1 MMLTYAGIGCLGI
14 GAVFDVR
21 TRQIPNWLFALF
33 LAGAVLFRLV
43 TGQLFRLTVLA
54 GIGIGAV
61 VLLAAKKMP
70 RQLGEGDGWMVLVLG
85 VCEGGWACMESLLAG
100 MLLAAAAA
108 ILLLLTRRGSLKTT
122 LPFVPFLFAGYLL
135 WCACGGICS

>member
-1 MMLTYAGIGCLGI
+1 MLLSYAGIGCLGI

-21 TRQIPNWLFALF
+21 TRQIPNWLFVLF
-33 LAGAVLFRLV
+33 FAGAVLFRLV
-43 TGQLFRLTVLA
+43 TGQLFCLTVLA
-54 GIGIGAV
+54 GIGIGAGI
-61 VLLAAKKMP
+61 LLLAKKMP

-100 MLLAAAAA
+100 MLFAAAVSVV
-108 ILLLLTRRGSLKTT
+108 LLLTRRGSFKTT

-135 WCACGGICS
+135 WLAG